1 MKKTSRTLLL
11 KFIKPATLFGY
22 LLFFTLCNVNANN
35 YTLYGKKDTVK
46 AWQLKHNPIL
56 SPILSATIPGLGQ
69 IYNRKIWKAPIIY
82 GGFYGLFYAYKYNNT
97 GYKNFYY
104 AYVSYPKQN
113 TSYTGTPYREQLA
126 ITANYYKKYRSL
138 SLIGIIGWYT
148 LNIIDASID
157 AYTIKTNIFTKG
169 KVHNPQRAAVLSAA
183 LPGLGQLYNNKWYK
197 VPFIY
202 GGYAGLYYSWQFNNN
217 KFELFSNVYNSI
229 SQDKNAPSD
238 STYLIEGGSYV
249 KDNIYKAQEYY
260 RRYRDLSLIGVG
272 MLYLLNIIDA
282 TVDAYMF
289 NYDISDDLSLK
300 IQPDFIDVNSIY
312 YSNQYPVGLK
322 LTFKF

>member
-1 MKKTSRTLLL
+1 MKKTFRTLLL
-11 KFIKPATLFGY
+11 KLIKPATLFGF
-22 LLFFTLCNVNANN
+22 LFFFILCNVDANN
-35 YTLYGKKDTVK
+35 YTLFSKKDTIK
-46 AWQLKHNPIL
+46 AWQIRHNPIL
-56 SPILSATIPGLGQ
+56 SPVLSATVPGLGQ
-69 IYNRKIWKAPIIY
+69 IYNRKIWKVPIIY
-82 GGFYGLFYAYKYNNT
+82 GGFYGLFYAYNYNNT

-104 AYVSYPKQN
+104 AFVSYPKQN

-126 ITANYYKKYRSL
+126 STANYYKKYRSL

-157 AYTIKTNIFTKG
+157 AYTLKANIFAKG
-169 KVHNPQRAAVLSAA
+169 KIHSPQRAAVLSAA
-183 LPGLGQLYNNKWYK
+183 LPGLGQLYNGKWYK

-202 GGYAGLYYSWQFNNN
+202 GGYAGLYFGWQFNNKN
-217 KFELFSNVYNSI
+217 FSLYNDIYKNIPRDAPTDSLYTVEGYEL
-229 SQDKNAPSD
+229 
-238 STYLIEGGSYV
+238 T
-249 KDNIYKAQEYY
+249 KDNVYKAQEYY

-272 MLYLLNIIDA
+272 MLYLLNVIDA

-289 NYDISDDLSLK
+289 NYDISDDLSLE

-312 YSNQYPVGLK
+312 YSNQNPVGLK